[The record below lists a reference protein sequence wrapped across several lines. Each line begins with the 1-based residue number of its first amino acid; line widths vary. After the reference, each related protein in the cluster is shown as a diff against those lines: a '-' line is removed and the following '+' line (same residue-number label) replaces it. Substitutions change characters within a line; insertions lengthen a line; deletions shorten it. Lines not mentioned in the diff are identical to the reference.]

1 MLRNAA
7 VAAGL
12 AERAKRRAIGETLE
26 YCIIID
32 VILNIKQEEYTK
44 KKKKYII

>member
-26 YCIIID
+26 YCIII
-32 VILNIKQEEYTK
+32 LNIKQEEYTK
-44 KKKKYII
+44 KYKYIYNII